1 MIGSADR
8 VTWVYDIIIIL
19 IMMLMSLGESSYRWS
34 SYRVVID
41 GSLTVRSLK
50 MLFLFNRFELTCYY
64 CLSNR
69 VFRQYFHDLNTT
81 YLNKNWYKFK
91 LTLLSIQISSKT
103 EYWKLS
109 NKIIMKFTTFLVATS
124 QSRHL
129 SESGIH
135 RLVKKP
141 EFSFKTLLGCKYREI
156 RENLNLH
163 NFITRSYFQKM

>member
-8 VTWVYDIIIIL
+8 VTCVYDIIIIL
-19 IMMLMSLGESSYRWS
+19 IMMLMSLGESSYR
-34 SYRVVID
+34 Y

-50 MLFLFNRFELTCYY
+50 MLFLFNRIELTCYY
-64 CLSNR
+64 CLSDR
-69 VFRQYFHDLNTT
+69 VLRQYFHDLNTT

-91 LTLLSIQISSKT
+91 LTLFSIQISSKT
-103 EYWKLS
+103 EHWKLS
-109 NKIIMKFTTFLVATS
+109 NKITMKFTTFLVATS

-141 EFSFKTLLGCKYREI
+141 EFSFKTLLGCKYRI
-156 RENLNLH
+156 KILLDRASI
-163 NFITRSYFQKM
+163 FVKTWICTTS